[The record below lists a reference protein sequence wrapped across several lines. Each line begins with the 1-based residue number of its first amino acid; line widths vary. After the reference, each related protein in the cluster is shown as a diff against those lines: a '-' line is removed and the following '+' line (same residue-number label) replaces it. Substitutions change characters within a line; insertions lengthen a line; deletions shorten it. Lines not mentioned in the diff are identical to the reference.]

1 VGALDAVSTWP
12 VRTAAV
18 AVLDAH
24 RTIAS
29 TGPADVFRWAS
40 VTKLL
45 TALTVLCAVDRGEV
59 SLDEDAGPPGSTVRH
74 LLAHA
79 SGVAADGDAVLSP
92 TGRRR
97 IYSNRGF
104 EIAAALVAARCG
116 TPFDHLMRDRVLLPL
131 GLRDTV
137 LDGSPAHG
145 ARGPL
150 RDLARLGHELLAPTL
165 VPALMP
171 EAVRPVFPGLPGVLP
186 GFGRQASNDWG
197 LGFEIR
203 DGKHPHWTGARNS
216 PTTFG
221 HFGQSGSFLWVDPE
235 IGLACACL
243 ADRPF
248 GDWAIRAWPALSDE
262 AIAEFAG

>member
-1 VGALDAVSTWP
+1 MAVI
-12 VRTAAV
+12 
-18 AVLDAH
+18 DAH
-24 RTIAS
+24 RTITS
-29 TGPADVFRWAS
+29 TGSPGVFRWAS

-45 TALTVLCAVDRGEV
+45 TALAVLSAVDRGEV
-59 SLDEDAGPPGSTVRH
+59 DLDEDAGPPGSTVRH

-79 SGVAADGDAVLSP
+79 SGIAADDDAVLSP
-92 TGRRR
+92 PGRRR

-104 EIAAALVAARCG
+104 ETVAALVAARCR
-116 TPFDHLMRDRVLLPL
+116 TDFDRLLRDRVLLPL
-131 GLRDTV
+131 DMRDTV

-150 RDLARLGHELLAPTL
+150 RDLAGLGRELLAPTL

-203 DGKHPHWTGARNS
+203 DGKHPHWTGGHNS
-216 PTTFG
+216 PATFG
-221 HFGQSGSFLWVDPE
+221 HFGQSGSFLWVDSK

-243 ADRPF
+243 TDRAF
-248 GDWAIRAWPALSDE
+248 GDWAARMWPALSDE
-262 AIAEFAG
+262 VIAEFAG